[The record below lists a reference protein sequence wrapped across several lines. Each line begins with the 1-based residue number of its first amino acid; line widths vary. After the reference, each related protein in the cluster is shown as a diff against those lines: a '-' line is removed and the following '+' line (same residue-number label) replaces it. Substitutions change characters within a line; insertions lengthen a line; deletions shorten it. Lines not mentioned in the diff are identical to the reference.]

1 MYADGYT
8 VGIAFTYFLSR
19 PFKPPY
25 VLFPANRGGGT
36 PWQSMPTVI
45 PSAQPKYSFTHC
57 YFMRPLKKI
66 PNLQL
71 GGVSE

>member
-1 MYADGYT
+1 
-8 VGIAFTYFLSR
+8 
-19 PFKPPY
+19 
-25 VLFPANRGGGT
+25 LFPANRGGGT

-45 PSAQPKYSFTHC
+45 PSEQPKYSFTHC

-71 GGVSE
+71 GGAFFFENLEIFKVLSHVMTRITA